1 MHPRKIGSRIVEF
14 LHGIQSNA
22 KESQVSLQDKQIM
35 QAMVLNSIGEP
46 LQLTELPIPTT
57 NTHQLLLRVLTCGVC
72 RTDLHVVD
80 GELPSP
86 RIPIIPGH
94 QIVGEV
100 ITQGTTAFTPGSY
113 VGVPWLGGACGDCD
127 ACLHN
132 QENLC
137 DQAIYTGYQI
147 NGGFAEYC
155 VADGRYCFPIPE
167 NYSPLQAAPLLCAG
181 LIGYRAFKK
190 VGTAKHIGFYGFG
203 SAAHILTQLSIYLDR
218 SVYAF
223 TRPGDDT
230 SQTFAK
236 SLGAVWAGSSDQ
248 EPPRQLDAAIIFA
261 ADGNLL
267 PKALQDVRK
276 GGAVICA
283 GIHMSDIPSFPY
295 AYLWGE
301 RRIESVANLTR
312 EDGEEF
318 LALAP
323 KVPIKTKVTAYPLLQ
338 ANQALEDLRFGRFDG
353 SAVINVAGI
362 QEK

>member
-1 MHPRKIGSRIVEF
+1 
-14 LHGIQSNA
+14 
-22 KESQVSLQDKQIM
+22 M
-35 QAMVLNSIGEP
+35 QAMALHGIGEP
-46 LQLTELPIPTT
+46 LRATELPIPTA
-57 NTHQLLLRVLTCGVC
+57 NNHQLLLRVLTCGVC

-86 RIPIIPGH
+86 CLPIIPGH

-100 ITQGTTAFTPGSY
+100 IRQGTALTHVFKPGSY
-113 VGVPWLGGACGDCD
+113 VGVPWLGGTCGHCNACQ
-127 ACLHN
+127 HN

-137 DQAIYTGYQI
+137 DQAMYTGYQI

-155 VADGRYCFPIPE
+155 VADGRYCFPIPAG
-167 NYSPLQAAPLLCAG
+167 YSPLQAAPLLCAG

-190 VGTAKHIGFYGFG
+190 VGAAKHIGFYGFG
-203 SAAHILTQLSIYLDR
+203 SAAHILTQLSIYLGR

-223 TRPGDDT
+223 TRPDDNAL
-230 SQTFAK
+230 QTFAK
-236 SLGAVWAGSSDQ
+236 SLGAVWAGGSDQ
-248 EPPRQLDAAIIFA
+248 EPPQQLDAAIIFA

-267 PKALQDVRK
+267 PKALQDIRK

-301 RRIESVANLTR
+301 RRVESVANLTR
-312 EDGEEF
+312 QDGEEF

-323 KVPIKTKVTAYPLLQ
+323 KVPIETKVNVYPLLQ

-353 SAVINVAGI
+353 SAVIDVRNI
-362 QEK
+362 QHK